1 MRNIGLIVNFNVKEK
16 AEAAYRTAEKLSGFD
31 CNILIPSQYKEKI
44 FRALMHKNNFEY
56 LSYEEIYSK
65 AELVVVLGGD
75 GFILDASRRAAP
87 AGIPILGINLGRVG
101 YMSELEIDELDLIDK
116 YFSGEYRIE
125 ERAMLEVS
133 VSSQGQNVK
142 FTATGLNDVVI
153 ANGSTARIIDLQLLD
168 DGEVVS
174 NYRADGLIVA
184 TPTGST
190 AYSLSAGGPIIDP
203 KLSCFCV
210 TPICPHSLGA
220 RPLVFPDTAKL
231 EIKNICSREKI
242 LHLTV
247 DGKATFDMFYGD
259 VAKIQRSNLTTK
271 LVRIK
276 SGGFYSKIRNKKFV

>member
-1 MRNIGLIVNFNVKEK
+1 MKNIGLIANFNIKEK
-16 AEAAYRTAEKLSGFD
+16 ANAAYSVMNKLCEYD
-31 CNILIPSQYKEKI
+31 CKVLIPSAYKDKI
-44 FRALMHKNNFEY
+44 FRALKHKKNFEY
-56 LSYEEIYSK
+56 LSYDEIYER

-87 AGIPILGINLGRVG
+87 AGIPILGFNLGRVG
-101 YMSELEIDELDLIDK
+101 YMAELEVDEVDLIDK
-116 YFSGEYRIE
+116 YFTGEYRID
-125 ERAMLEVS
+125 ERAMIEVS
-133 VSSQGQNVK
+133 VISSGLSK
-142 FTATGLNDVVI
+142 RFSSFALNDIVI
-153 ANGSTARIIDLQLLD
+153 ANGTTARIVDLLLMD
-168 DGEVVS
+168 DGEEVS
-174 NYRADGLIVA
+174 SYRADGLIVA

-231 EIKNICSREKI
+231 QIKNVCSREKV

-247 DGKATFDMFYGD
+247 DGRSTFDMFYGD
-259 VAKIQRSNLTTK
+259 IAEISRSSLTTK

-276 SGGFYSKIRNKKFV
+276 QVGFYSKIRSKKFV

>member
-16 AEAAYRTAEKLSGFD
+16 AEAAFAVAEKLSGFD

-44 FRALMHKNNFEY
+44 FRALQHKNNFEY
-56 LSYEEIYSK
+56 LSYDEIYEK

-87 AGIPILGINLGRVG
+87 AGIPILGVNLGRVG
-101 YMSELEIDELDLIDK
+101 YMSELELDELYLIDK
-116 YFSGEYRIE
+116 YFSGEYRID

-133 VSSQGQNVK
+133 VSSAGQSSK
-142 FTATGLNDVVI
+142 FTSVALNDIVI
-153 ANGSTARIIDLQLLD
+153 ANGTTARIVDLQLLD
-168 DGEVVS
+168 DGEPVCT
-174 NYRADGLIVA
+174 YRADGLIVA

-190 AYSLSAGGPIIDP
+190 AYSLSAGGPIVDP
-203 KLSCFCV
+203 RLSCFCV

-220 RPLVFPDTAKL
+220 RPLVFPDSAKL
-231 EIKNICSREKI
+231 QVKNICAREKI

-259 VAKIQRSNLTTK
+259 VAEIVRSNLTTK

>member
-1 MRNIGLIVNFNVKEK
+1 
-16 AEAAYRTAEKLSGFD
+16 
-31 CNILIPSQYKEKI
+31 
-44 FRALMHKNNFEY
+44 MHKNNFEY
-56 LSYEEIYSK
+56 LSYDEIYSK

-101 YMSELEIDELDLIDK
+101 YMSELEIDELDLLEK
-116 YFSGEYRIE
+116 YFSGEYRID

-133 VSSQGQNVK
+133 VMSGQNVK
-142 FTATGLNDVVI
+142 FSATGLNDVVI

-168 DGEVVS
+168 DGEEVS
-174 NYRADGLIVA
+174 SYRADGLIIA

-190 AYSLSAGGPIIDP
+190 AYSLSAGGPIVDP

-210 TPICPHSLGA
+210 TPICPHSFDA

-231 EIKNICSREKI
+231 EVKNICCREKI

-259 VAKIQRSNLTTK
+259 VAKIQRSELTTK

>member
-16 AEAAYRTAEKLSGFD
+16 AEAAYLTADKLSAYD
-31 CNILIPSQYKEKI
+31 CKILIPSQYKEKI
-44 FRALMHKNNFEY
+44 FRAFKHKENFEY
-56 LSYEEIYSK
+56 LSYDEIYEK

-101 YMSELEIDELDLIDK
+101 YMSELEVDELDLLDK
-116 YFSGEYRIE
+116 YFSGDYRID

-133 VSSQGQNVK
+133 VYSPGQNTK
-142 FTATGLNDVVI
+142 FSSVALNDIVI
-153 ANGSTARIIDLQLLD
+153 ANGSTARIVDLQLLD
-168 DGEVVS
+168 DGEPVS
-174 NYRADGLIVA
+174 TYRADGLIVA

-190 AYSLSAGGPIIDP
+190 AYSLSAGGPIVDP
-203 KLSCFCV
+203 RLSCFCV

-231 EIKNICSREKI
+231 QIKNICSREKI

-259 VAKIQRSNLTTK
+259 VAEIKRSTLTTK

-276 SGGFYSKIRNKKFV
+276 AGGFYSKIRMKKFV